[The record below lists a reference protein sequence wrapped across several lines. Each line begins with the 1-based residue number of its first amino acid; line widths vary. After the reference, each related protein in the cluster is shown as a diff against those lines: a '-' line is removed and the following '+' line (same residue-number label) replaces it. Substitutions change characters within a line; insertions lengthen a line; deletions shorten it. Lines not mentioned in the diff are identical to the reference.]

1 MRRLRRLAHLVLF
14 CPFSKGLQGRLPGL
28 RVKYVFLVWLGVL
41 AGSWL
46 AYVHYSSYAELCRGH
61 VCRVVIGPPWEGPHL
76 PAQLSPHL
84 QDSGGCKALS
94 EGRKGPVRAAAPAEL
109 DLMRAA
115 SPSLCVWRTR
125 RWRARGWSP
134 RFPGPLP
141 ASPCSP
147 QCDQYRKGIIS
158 GSICQDLCSLEQVE
172 WRTCLSSAPGQQVY
186 SGLWQGKEV
195 TIKCGLEES
204 LSWKAGADVAPR
216 RELVLFDKPTRGT
229 SIKEFREMTLS
240 FLKANLGD
248 LPSLP
253 ALVGQVLLMAD
264 FNKDSRVSLAEAKSV
279 WALLKRNEFLLLLSL
294 QGKGHAAPLLGH
306 CGDLYVTE
314 GVPRSSGPAA
324 ALPALLRPLLP
335 PALHGALQQ
344 WLGPAWPWRAKIAI
358 GLLEFVEELFHGA
371 YGTFYMC
378 ETTLA
383 NVGYTAKYDFRMA
396 DLQQVAPEA
405 AVRRFLR
412 GRHCERSADCTYGRD
427 CRAPCDT
434 LLRQC
439 KGDLVQPNLAKVCEL
454 LRGYLL
460 PGAPAG
466 LRAELGRQLRT
477 CTTLSGL
484 ASQVEA
490 HHSLV
495 LSHLKTLLWKEIS
508 NTKYT

>member
-28 RVKYVFLVWLGVL
+28 RVKYVFLVWLGVF

-61 VCRVVIGPPWEGPHL
+61 ICQVVIALATKGLGTMAMVTHIQEFTPHSLQTPRLPPPRPHL
-76 PAQLSPHL
+76 PA
-84 QDSGGCKALS
+84 
-94 EGRKGPVRAAAPAEL
+94 
-109 DLMRAA
+109 
-115 SPSLCVWRTR
+115 
-125 RWRARGWSP
+125 
-134 RFPGPLP
+134 
-141 ASPCSP
+141 

-158 GSICQDLCSLEQVE
+158 GSICQDLCNLRQVE

-195 TIKCGLEES
+195 TIKCGIEES
-204 LSWKAGADVAPR
+204 LDSKAGADMAPR

-229 SIKEFREMTLS
+229 SIKEFQEMTLS

-264 FNKDSRVSLAEAKSV
+264 FNKDHRVSLAEAKSV
-279 WALLKRNEFLLLLSL
+279 WALLQRNEFLLLLSL
-294 QGKGHAAPLLGH
+294 QEKEHASRLLGY
-306 CGDLYVTE
+306 CGDLYITE
-314 GVPRSSGPAA
+314 GVPHSSWPGA
-324 ALPALLRPLLP
+324 ALPPLLRPLLP

-412 GRHCERSADCTYGRD
+412 GRRCEHSADCTYGRD

-454 LRGYLL
+454 LRDYLL

-495 LSHLKTLLWKEIS
+495 LSHLKTLLWKQIS
-508 NTKYT
+508 NTKYA

>member
-28 RVKYVFLVWLGVL
+28 RVKCVFLVWLGVL

-61 VCRVVIGPPWEGPHL
+61 VCRVVI
-76 PAQLSPHL
+76 
-84 QDSGGCKALS
+84 
-94 EGRKGPVRAAAPAEL
+94 
-109 DLMRAA
+109 
-115 SPSLCVWRTR
+115 
-125 RWRARGWSP
+125 
-134 RFPGPLP
+134 
-141 ASPCSP
+141 
-147 QCDQYRKGIIS
+147 CDQYRKGIIS
-158 GSICQDLCSLEQVE
+158 GSICQDLCSRQQLE
-172 WRTCLSSAPGQQVY
+172 WRTCLSSVPGQQVY
-186 SGLWQGKEV
+186 SGLWQGREV

-204 LSWKAGADVAPR
+204 LSLKAGADVAPR

-240 FLKANLGD
+240 FLK
-248 LPSLP
+248 
-253 ALVGQVLLMAD
+253 
-264 FNKDSRVSLAEAKSV
+264 
-279 WALLKRNEFLLLLSL
+279 
-294 QGKGHAAPLLGH
+294 GKGHASPLLGH

-454 LRGYLL
+454 LRHYLL

-477 CTTLSGL
+477 CATLSGL

>member
-1 MRRLRRLAHLVLF
+1 MTAGQEEKIVPDLFIQQNRVVYPKSSSFGIYFSLPVRFQGLGDTRPLPCTRVGERSGRETLTGAGRRGPLYF
-14 CPFSKGLQGRLPGL
+14 FTPPPPQGRLPGL

-46 AYVHYSSYAELCRGH
+46 AYVHYSSYVELCRGH
-61 VCRVVIGPPWEGPHL
+61 VCRVVI
-76 PAQLSPHL
+76 
-84 QDSGGCKALS
+84 
-94 EGRKGPVRAAAPAEL
+94 
-109 DLMRAA
+109 
-115 SPSLCVWRTR
+115 
-125 RWRARGWSP
+125 
-134 RFPGPLP
+134 
-141 ASPCSP
+141 
-147 QCDQYRKGIIS
+147 CDQYRKGIIS
-158 GSICQDLCSLEQVE
+158 GSICQDLCNLEQVE

-279 WALLKRNEFLLLLSL
+279 WALLQRNEFLLLLSL
-294 QGKGHAAPLLGH
+294 QGKGHAAPLL
-306 CGDLYVTE
+306 
-314 GVPRSSGPAA
+314 
-324 ALPALLRPLLP
+324 LP
-335 PALHGALQQ
+335 PALHRALQQ

-412 GRHCERSADCTYGRD
+412 GR
-427 CRAPCDT
+427 
-434 LLRQC
+434 
-439 KGDLVQPNLAKVCEL
+439 
-454 LRGYLL
+454 
-460 PGAPAG
+460 
-466 LRAELGRQLRT
+466 
-477 CTTLSGL
+477 
-484 ASQVEA
+484 
-490 HHSLV
+490 
-495 LSHLKTLLWKEIS
+495 
-508 NTKYT
+508 

>member
-28 RVKYVFLVWLGVL
+28 RVKCVFLVWLGVF
-41 AGSWL
+41 AGSWM
-46 AYVHYSSYAELCRGH
+46 AYTHYSSYAELCRGH
-61 VCRVVIGPPWEGPHL
+61 ICQVVI
-76 PAQLSPHL
+76 
-84 QDSGGCKALS
+84 
-94 EGRKGPVRAAAPAEL
+94 
-109 DLMRAA
+109 
-115 SPSLCVWRTR
+115 
-125 RWRARGWSP
+125 
-134 RFPGPLP
+134 
-141 ASPCSP
+141 
-147 QCDQYRKGIIS
+147 CDQFRKGIIS
-158 GSICQDLCSLEQVE
+158 GSICQDLCHLHQVE
-172 WRTCLSSAPGQQVY
+172 WRTCLSSVPGQQVY

-204 LSWKAGADVAPR
+204 LTSKAGSDGAPR
-216 RELVLFDKPTRGT
+216 RELVLFDKPSRGT

-240 FLKANLGD
+240 FLKEKEHA
-248 LPSLP
+248 
-253 ALVGQVLLMAD
+253 
-264 FNKDSRVSLAEAKSV
+264 SR
-279 WALLKRNEFLLLLSL
+279 
-294 QGKGHAAPLLGH
+294 LLGY

-314 GVPRSSGPAA
+314 GVPLSSWPGAT
-324 ALPALLRPLLP
+324 LPPLLRPLLP

-344 WLGPAWPWRAKIAI
+344 WLGPAWPWRAKIAM
-358 GLLEFVEELFHGA
+358 GLLEFVEDLFHGA
-371 YGTFYMC
+371 YGNFYMC

-412 GRHCERSADCTYGRD
+412 GRRCEHSADCTYGRD

-434 LLRQC
+434 LMRQC

-454 LRGYLL
+454 LRDYLL
-460 PGAPAG
+460 PGAPAA
-466 LRAELGRQLRT
+466 LRPELGKQLRT

-495 LSHLKTLLWKEIS
+495 LSHLKSLLWKEIS
-508 NTKYT
+508 DSRYT

>member
-1 MRRLRRLAHLVLF
+1 MRF
-14 CPFSKGLQGRLPGL
+14 KGLGDTRPRPHPQ
-28 RVKYVFLVWLGVL
+28 
-41 AGSWL
+41 AGSR
-46 AYVHYSSYAELCRGH
+46 ASGSSTSS
-61 VCRVVIGPPWEGPHL
+61 W
-76 PAQLSPHL
+76 
-84 QDSGGCKALS
+84 SGWAS
-94 EGRKGPVRAAAPAEL
+94 SRAAGWPTFTTRPTL
-109 DLMRAA
+109 SSAA
-115 SPSLCVWRTR
+115 GISARWSSPSPPRAWAPWLRDAHPGIHPPTR
-125 RWRARGWSP
+125 SRCHDSP
-134 RFPGPLP
+134 PPPAGTGLTPSPP
-141 ASPCSP
+141 ASPA

-158 GSICQDLCSLEQVE
+158 GSICQDLCHLHQVE
-172 WRTCLSSAPGQQVY
+172 WRTCLSSVPGQQVY

-195 TIKCGLEES
+195 TIKCGIEQS
-204 LSWKAGADVAPR
+204 LDSKAGADAAPR

-229 SIKEFREMTLS
+229 SIKEFQEMTLS

-253 ALVGQVLLMAD
+253 ALAGQVLLMAD
-264 FNKDSRVSLAEAKSV
+264 FNKDHRVSLAEAKSV
-279 WALLKRNEFLLLLSL
+279 WALLQRNEFLLLLSL
-294 QGKGHAAPLLGH
+294 QEKEHASRLLGY
-306 CGDLYVTE
+306 CGDLYLTE
-314 GVPRSSGPAA
+314 GVPHSSWPGAV
-324 ALPALLRPLLP
+324 LPPLLRPLLP

-405 AVRRFLR
+405 TVRRFLR
-412 GRHCERSADCTYGRD
+412 GRHCEHSSDCTYGRD

-454 LRGYLL
+454 LQDYLL

-466 LRAELGRQLRT
+466 LRGALGKQLRT

>member
-1 MRRLRRLAHLVLF
+1 GR
-14 CPFSKGLQGRLPGL
+14 PRLPQVPAVRNPVTSALGDLSQAHIRVSDLTPGHTYDLSAL
-28 RVKYVFLVWLGVL
+28 RDPSPWAEGDSPDRSPGHGAPLWGEGVKYVFLVWLGVF

-61 VCRVVIGPPWEGPHL
+61 ICQVVIVSVTSGQACGLLGQCSCRGSLEMGPAKEAAGHGL
-76 PAQLSPHL
+76 RGLRRET
-84 QDSGGCKALS
+84 ALS
-94 EGRKGPVRAAAPAEL
+94 RHHGLYSKAVHVHALATKGL
-109 DLMRAA
+109 GTM
-115 SPSLCVWRTR
+115 
-125 RWRARGWSP
+125 AR
-134 RFPGPLP
+134 
-141 ASPCSP
+141 
-147 QCDQYRKGIIS
+147 CDQYRKGIIS
-158 GSICQDLCSLEQVE
+158 GSICQDLCNLRQVE
-172 WRTCLSSAPGQQVY
+172 WRTCLSSVPGQQGRARVSPRAQTPSVQPEGHICTEGPCGPVQVY

-195 TIKCGLEES
+195 TIKCGIEES
-204 LSWKAGADVAPR
+204 LDSKAGADMAPR

-229 SIKEFREMTLS
+229 SIKEFQEMTLS

-264 FNKDSRVSLAEAKSV
+264 FNKDHRVSLAEAKS
-279 WALLKRNEFLLLLSL
+279 
-294 QGKGHAAPLLGH
+294 
-306 CGDLYVTE
+306 
-314 GVPRSSGPAA
+314 
-324 ALPALLRPLLP
+324 
-335 PALHGALQQ
+335 Q

-412 GRHCERSADCTYGRD
+412 GRHCEHSADCTYGRD

-454 LRGYLL
+454 LRDYLL

-466 LRAELGRQLRT
+466 LRAELGKQLRT

-495 LSHLKTLLWKEIS
+495 LSHLRSLLWKQIS
-508 NTKYT
+508 NTKYA

>member
-28 RVKYVFLVWLGVL
+28 RVKYVFLVWLGVF

-61 VCRVVIGPPWEGPHL
+61 ICQVVI
-76 PAQLSPHL
+76 
-84 QDSGGCKALS
+84 
-94 EGRKGPVRAAAPAEL
+94 
-109 DLMRAA
+109 
-115 SPSLCVWRTR
+115 
-125 RWRARGWSP
+125 
-134 RFPGPLP
+134 
-141 ASPCSP
+141 
-147 QCDQYRKGIIS
+147 CDQYRKGIIS
-158 GSICQDLCSLEQVE
+158 GSICQDLCNLRQVE
-172 WRTCLSSAPGQQVY
+172 WRTCLSSVPGQQVY

-195 TIKCGLEES
+195 TIKCGIEES
-204 LSWKAGADVAPR
+204 LDSKAGADTAPR

-229 SIKEFREMTLS
+229 SIKEFQEMTLS

-264 FNKDSRVSLAEAKSV
+264 FNKDHRVSLAEAKSV
-279 WALLKRNEFLLLLSL
+279 WALLQRNEFLLLLSL
-294 QGKGHAAPLLGH
+294 QEKEHASRLLGY
-306 CGDLYVTE
+306 CGDLYITE
-314 GVPRSSGPAA
+314 GVPHSSWPGA
-324 ALPALLRPLLP
+324 ALPPLLRPLLP
-335 PALHGALQQ
+335 PALHRALQQ

-412 GRHCERSADCTYGRD
+412 GRHCEHSADCTYGRD

-454 LRGYLL
+454 LRDYLL

-466 LRAELGRQLRT
+466 LRTELGKQLRT

-495 LSHLKTLLWKEIS
+495 LSHLKTLLWKQIS
-508 NTKYT
+508 NTKYA